1 MANKKGT
8 ALMMVWAD
16 IPADKEDDFNAW
28 YNEEHLKELVSVPG
42 ILNAARYEAV
52 RSGPK
57 HLACYEL
64 ESPAVIDTDAFK
76 DRPRTEWGSRVSP
89 SIIGTNFINN
99 IYEMIYPSSL
109 NDNIAGADMAP
120 ALQIGRMDIS
130 PENEDE
136 WNRWYSGVYV
146 PNYEKVPGCIRGRRW
161 KRGARSTQVRCGLRI
176 RTRGH
181 IRHIRVA
188 GPAGHQPGQSADAR
202 PDDPRR
208 GLARHLEED
217 LPAISR
223 LRRNK
228 APLVAQAPSGRII
241 SSSPSSRAPTHFS
254 AKVGRPE
261 NSATRRS
268 FPPIAST

>member
-16 IPADKEDDFNAW
+16 IPADKEEDFNRW
-28 YNEEHLKELVSVPG
+28 YNEEHLQELLSVPG

-64 ESPAVIDTDAFK
+64 ESPAVIETDAFK
-76 DRPRTEWGSRVSP
+76 NRPRTEWGSRVSP

-99 IYEMIYPSSL
+99 VYEMIYPDAL
-109 NDNIAGADMAP
+109 NDGIAGADMAP

-161 KRGARSTQVRCGLRI
+161 RVVRG
-176 RTRGH
+176 
-181 IRHIRVA
+181 
-188 GPAGHQPGQSADAR
+188 QPKYAVVYEFEHEGVSDTDAWQAQR
-202 PDDPRR
+202 DINPDNPRMR
-208 GLARHLEED
+208 D
-217 LPAISR
+217 LMTH
-223 LRRNK
+223 
-228 APLVAQAPSGRII
+228 APG
-241 SSSPSSRAPTHFS
+241 SPGIWKKTFQL
-254 AKVGRPE
+254 
-261 NSATRRS
+261 
-268 FPPIAST
+268 

>member
-16 IPADKEDDFNAW
+16 IPVDKEEDFNRW
-28 YNEEHLKELVSVPG
+28 YNEEHLQELLSVPG

-64 ESPAVIDTDAFK
+64 ESPAVIETDAFK
-76 DRPRTEWGSRVSP
+76 NRPRTEWGSRVSP

-99 IYEMIYPSSL
+99 VYEMIYPDAL
-109 NDNIAGADMAP
+109 NDSIAGADMAP

-161 KRGARSTQVRCGLRI
+161 RVVRG
-176 RTRGH
+176 
-181 IRHIRVA
+181 
-188 GPAGHQPGQSADAR
+188 QPKYAVVYEFEHEGVSDTDAWQAQR
-202 PDDPRR
+202 DINPDNPRMR
-208 GLARHLEED
+208 D
-217 LPAISR
+217 LMTH
-223 LRRNK
+223 
-228 APLVAQAPSGRII
+228 APG
-241 SSSPSSRAPTHFS
+241 SPGIWKKTFQL
-254 AKVGRPE
+254 
-261 NSATRRS
+261 
-268 FPPIAST
+268 

>member
-16 IPADKEDDFNAW
+16 IPAEKEEDFNRW
-28 YNEEHLKELVSVPG
+28 YNEEHLQELLSVPG

-64 ESPAVIDTDAFK
+64 ESPAVIETDAFK
-76 DRPRTEWGSRVSP
+76 NRPRTEWGARVSP

-99 IYEMIYPSSL
+99 VYEMIYPDAL
-109 NDNIAGADMAP
+109 NDSIAGADMAP

-161 KRGARSTQVRCGLRI
+161 RVVRG
-176 RTRGH
+176 
-181 IRHIRVA
+181 
-188 GPAGHQPGQSADAR
+188 QPKYAVVYEFEHEGVSDTDAWQAQR
-202 PDDPRR
+202 DINPDNPRMR
-208 GLARHLEED
+208 D
-217 LPAISR
+217 LMTHEP
-223 LRRNK
+223 
-228 APLVAQAPSGRII
+228 G
-241 SSSPSSRAPTHFS
+241 SPGIWKKTFQL
-254 AKVGRPE
+254 
-261 NSATRRS
+261 
-268 FPPIAST
+268 

>member
-16 IPADKEDDFNAW
+16 IPADKEDDFNRW
-28 YNEEHLKELVSVPG
+28 YNEEHLQELLSVPG

-64 ESPAVIDTDAFK
+64 ESPAVIETDAFK
-76 DRPRTEWGSRVSP
+76 NRPRTEWGSRVSP

-99 IYEMIYPSSL
+99 VYEMIYPDAL
-109 NDNIAGADMAP
+109 NDGIAGADMAP

-161 KRGARSTQVRCGLRI
+161 RVVRG
-176 RTRGH
+176 
-181 IRHIRVA
+181 
-188 GPAGHQPGQSADAR
+188 QPKYAVVYEFEHEGVSDTDAWQAQR
-202 PDDPRR
+202 DINPDNPRMR
-208 GLARHLEED
+208 D
-217 LPAISR
+217 LMTHAE
-223 LRRNK
+223 
-228 APLVAQAPSGRII
+228 G
-241 SSSPSSRAPTHFS
+241 SPGIWKKTFQL
-254 AKVGRPE
+254 
-261 NSATRRS
+261 
-268 FPPIAST
+268 